1 MNKKNISFW
10 KVLEIYCFVM
20 FFLFLILF
28 TCFFFFLRDYQN
40 VYDREQPEVQ
50 MSDLIDTLH
59 EQMYPFLDEYLTY
72 PKLGNGES
80 KEHYLDVTM
89 KKMNEGNLEFE
100 KADGEYIETRPVYV
114 ISASGKPM
122 LKVYYKKADEL
133 AKYRITK
140 YEISKVVSLLE
151 PNSEFVIDAPIGAKV
166 EINGILLEKPTD
178 EEKYF
183 ENANKKYFGDAY
195 ELEQMV
201 RYSVADTYGEIK
213 ITASREDG
221 EILPVCEVKEK
232 IFEVAYRD
240 SSFIKQEQKEYAL
253 EFVKQYALCISND
266 ESLSRLD
273 KYFPPKSKILYSIK
287 NSDTRYYDAHNK
299 PSIINDEV
307 KRVTSYSKDAFSARV
322 YLEEV
327 MFVPYRKEEVTEK
340 TDIEVFFCEID
351 GKYKVVGIN
360 FRPQD

>member
-1 MNKKNISFW
+1 MNKKKISFW
-10 KVLEIYCFVM
+10 KALAIYCFVL
-20 FFLFLILF
+20 FFLFFILF
-28 TCFFFFLRDYQN
+28 ACFFFFLREYQK

-50 MSDLIDTLH
+50 MSDLMDTLH
-59 EQMYPFLDEYLTY
+59 EQMSPFLDEYLTY

-89 KKMNEGNLEFE
+89 QKMTEGNLEFE
-100 KADGEYIETRPVYV
+100 RADGEYIETRPVYI
-114 ISASGKPM
+114 ISASGKPI
-122 LKVYYKKADEL
+122 LKVYYAKSDEL

-140 YEISKVVSLLE
+140 YKVSKVVSLLE
-151 PNSEFVIDAPIGAKV
+151 PNPEFVIEAPIGAKV
-166 EINGILLEKPTD
+166 EINGIMLEKPTD
-178 EEKYF
+178 EEKFF
-183 ENANKKYFGDAY
+183 ENANKKYFADAC

-201 RYSVADTYGEIK
+201 RYSVVDTYGETK

-232 IFEVAYRD
+232 TFEVAYRD
-240 SSFIKQEQKEYAL
+240 SSFIGWEQKEYAL

-266 ESLSRLD
+266 APLSSLD
-273 KYFPPKSKILYSIK
+273 KYFPSKSKILYSIK

-307 KRVTSYSKDAFSARV
+307 KRLTSYSKDAFSARV

-327 MFVPYRKEEVTEK
+327 MYVPYRKEEVTEK
-340 TDIEVFFCEID
+340 TDIEVFFYAID
-351 GKYKVVGIN
+351 GNYKVVGIN
-360 FRPQD
+360 FHPQD